1 MRSFGRTAGG
11 RVGVM
16 LAVAALAAAPAA
28 ASARTAARV
37 VIVVP
42 CDAARLSSAVAQAN
56 TAGATTI
63 RLAPHCTYV
72 IANELTFTG
81 TGRVAL
87 LGGPSTTIKGDPAA
101 PPFRILFVDSGVT
114 LRVQGIFIL
123 GGNGGGGIANVG
135 RLTLNRVTLTGNN
148 AISTGGGLN
157 NFGRALIAYSTV
169 TANTALN
176 GGGLWNGT
184 TDATMTVFASVITGN
199 NANHGGGVFT
209 DGEGS
214 TNIIRSTVA
223 ANTAPQGGGL
233 YNNTNGRTRLI
244 RTVVRQ
250 NKADL
255 TAPDNGGGIFDAAVP
270 GGVTITRTSVRRNTP
285 DNCAPAVLHCLG

>member
-1 MRSFGRTAGG
+1 LPRPGPPKCSAGSRRRS
-11 RVGVM
+11 
-16 LAVAALAAAPAA
+16 
-28 ASARTAARV
+28 
-37 VIVVP
+37 
-42 CDAARLSSAVAQAN
+42 
-56 TAGATTI
+56 
-63 RLAPHCTYV
+63 
-72 IANELTFTG
+72 
-81 TGRVAL
+81 
-87 LGGPSTTIKGDPAA
+87 

-114 LRVQGIFIL
+114 LRVQGIFVL

-135 RLTLNRVTLTGNN
+135 NLTLDHVTLTGNN

-157 NFGRALIAYSTV
+157 NFGRALITYSAV

-214 TNIIRSTVA
+214 TNIIRSTIA

-233 YNNTNGRTRLI
+233 YNNTNGRTRLS

-255 TAPDNGGGIFDAAVP
+255 VAPDNGGGIFDAATP
-270 GGVTITRTSVRRNTP
+270 GGVTLEWTAVRRNTP
-285 DNCAPAVLHCLG
+285 NNCTPAIPHCLG

>member
-1 MRSFGRTAGG
+1 VRSFVRTTGG
-11 RVGVM
+11 RAGTM
-16 LAVAALAAAPAA
+16 LAVATLATAPAA
-28 ASARTAARV
+28 ASARTATPV
-37 VIVVP
+37 VIAVP

-56 TAGATTI
+56 AAGAATI
-63 RLAPHCTYV
+63 RLARNCSYV
-72 IANELTFTG
+72 IKDELSFTG
-81 TGRVAL
+81 TGRTTL
-87 LGGPSTTIKGDPAA
+87 LGGPSTEIKGDPAA
-101 PPFRILFVDSGVT
+101 PPFRILFVDFGVT

-123 GGNGGGGIANVG
+123 GGNGGGGIANLG
-135 RLTLNRVTLTGNN
+135 DLTLNHVTLTGNN

-157 NFGRALIAYSTV
+157 NFGRALITYSAV

-184 TDATMTVFASVITGN
+184 TDATMTVFTSVIVGN

-214 TNIIRSTVA
+214 TNIIQSTIA

-233 YNNTNGRTRLI
+233 YNNTNGRTRLNH
-244 RTVVRQ
+244 TVVRQ

-255 TAPDNGGGIFDAAVP
+255 VTPDNGGGIFDAAMP
-270 GGVTITRTSVRRNTP
+270 GGVTIERTPVQRNTP
-285 DNCAPAVLHCLG
+285 NNCTPAISHCLG

>member
-1 MRSFGRTAGG
+1 
-11 RVGVM
+11 VG
-16 LAVAALAAAPAA
+16 
-28 ASARTAARV
+28 
-37 VIVVP
+37 
-42 CDAARLSSAVAQAN
+42 N
-56 TAGATTI
+56 
-63 RLAPHCTYV
+63 
-72 IANELTFTG
+72 
-81 TGRVAL
+81 
-87 LGGPSTTIKGDPAA
+87 
-101 PPFRILFVDSGVT
+101 
-114 LRVQGIFIL
+114 
-123 GGNGGGGIANVG
+123 
-135 RLTLNRVTLTGNN
+135 LTLDHVTLTGNN

-157 NFGRALIAYSTV
+157 NFGRALITYSAV

-214 TNIIRSTVA
+214 TNIIRSTIA

-233 YNNTNGRTRLI
+233 YNNTNGRSRLI

-255 TAPDNGGGIFDAAVP
+255 VAPDNGGGIFDAATP
-270 GGVTITRTSVRRNTP
+270 GGVTIERTAVHRNTP
-285 DNCAPAVLHCLG
+285 NNCTPAIAHCLG